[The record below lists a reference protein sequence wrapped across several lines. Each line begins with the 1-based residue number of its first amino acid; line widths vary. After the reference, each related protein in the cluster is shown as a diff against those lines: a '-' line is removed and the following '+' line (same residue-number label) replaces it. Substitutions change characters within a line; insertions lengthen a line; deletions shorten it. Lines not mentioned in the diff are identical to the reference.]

1 MKSAKGTVF
10 RYGDNVDT
18 DVIIPARYLN
28 VPDPKELAK
37 HCMEDID
44 TEFATKVKEGDIIA
58 IKYASK
64 TLEVRVLSVNEYVS
78 KSESSSMY
86 EVLKNE

>member
-1 MKSAKGTVF
+1 MRLDKYLKVSHIIKRRTVAKETIDKDRITVNSK
-10 RYGDNVDT
+10 D
-18 DVIIPARYLN
+18 
-28 VPDPKELAK
+28 AK
-37 HCMEDID
+37 PS
-44 TEFATKVKEGDIIA
+44 TNVKEGDIIA

-86 EVLKNE
+86 EVLRNE